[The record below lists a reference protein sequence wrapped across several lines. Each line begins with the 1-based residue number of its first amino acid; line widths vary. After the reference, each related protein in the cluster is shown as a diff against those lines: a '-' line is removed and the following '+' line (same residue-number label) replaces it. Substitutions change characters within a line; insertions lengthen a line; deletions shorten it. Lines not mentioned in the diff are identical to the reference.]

1 MRLRHLGLFAAS
13 ALALAAAAQA
23 QAQTQAE
30 PAPKVVAHIPGP
42 DGGWDYADVG
52 ADPHRLYVARADG
65 VMAVDLDSG
74 KVTDKLV
81 PGQRV
86 HSTLPIPGADLVLS
100 TNGDSNTAV
109 LFHGR
114 DGSVVATL
122 PTGKK
127 PDGAVFDRSSGLVAV
142 MDGAAGDIT
151 LIDPKAA
158 KVEGSITVGG
168 KLEAAAV
175 DGQGHLFVNAED
187 TSELAKVDLKA
198 RKLVARYK
206 LDGCEGPTGLVYS
219 PKAKVLVAACANGVA
234 KVVSPEGA
242 PVALLK
248 VGEDPDAAIYDAARD
263 RVMIPSPVNGGTL
276 TVIALSGGAPRVV
289 ATATT
294 ETAARTGAFDPKTG
308 RVYLPAAKAL
318 VKSPTGRSVPAPGAF
333 EIVVLETR

>member
-13 ALALAAAAQA
+13 ALTLTATAAATAQA
-23 QAQTQAE
+23 QVGAE

-52 ADPHRLYVARADG
+52 ADPHKLYVARADG
-65 VMAVDLDSG
+65 VMAVDLASG
-74 KVTDKLV
+74 AVTPKLV

-86 HSTLPIPGADLVLS
+86 HSTLPIPGTDLVLS

-151 LIDPKAA
+151 LIDPKKAEVA
-158 KVEGSITVGG
+158 GTITVGG

-175 DGQGHLFVNAED
+175 DGQGNLFVNAED

-206 LDGCEGPTGLVYS
+206 LDGCEGPTGLIYS
-219 PKAKVLVAACANGVA
+219 PKAKVLVSACANGVA
-234 KVVSPEGA
+234 KLVSPDGQ

-248 VGEDPDAAIYDAARD
+248 VGEDPDAAMYDAARD
-263 RVMIPSPVNGGTL
+263 RALIPSPVNGGTL
-276 TVIALSGGAPRVV
+276 TVIALSGGAPRVI

-294 ETAARTGAFDPKTG
+294 ESGART
-308 RVYLPAAKAL
+308 
-318 VKSPTGRSVPAPGAF
+318 GAF

>member
-1 MRLRHLGLFAAS
+1 MRLRHLGLFAAT
-13 ALALAAAAQA
+13 ALTLAAATAQA
-23 QAQTQAE
+23 AE
-30 PAPKVVAHIPGP
+30 PAPKVVAHIPGL

-86 HSTLPIPGADLVLS
+86 HSALSLPGTDLVLS

-127 PDGAVFDRSSGLVAV
+127 PDGAVFDRASGLVAV

-151 LIDPKAA
+151 LIDPRMAA
-158 KVEGSITVGG
+158 VVGSIQVGG

-175 DGQGHLFVNAED
+175 DGQGHLFVNVENA
-187 TSELAKVDLKA
+187 SELAEVDLKA
-198 RKLVARYK
+198 RRPVARHK

-219 PKAKVLVAACANGVA
+219 PKAKLLLSACGNGVA
-234 KVVSPEGA
+234 KIVSPDGK
-242 PVALLK
+242 PVAALK

-263 RVMIPSPVNGGTL
+263 LVFVPSPANGGTL
-276 TVIALSGGAPRVV
+276 SVIALSGGAPRVV
-289 ATATT
+289 ATAAT
-294 ETAARTGAFDPKTG
+294 ETGARTGAFDAKTG
-308 RVYLPAAKAL
+308 RVYLPAAKAMM
-318 VKSPTGRSVPAPGAF
+318 KSPTGRSVPAPGAF

>member
-13 ALALAAAAQA
+13 ALALSAVTATAH
-23 QAQTQAE
+23 AE
-30 PAPKVVAHIPGP
+30 TAPKVVAHIPGP

-52 ADPHRLYVARADG
+52 ADPHKLYVARPDG

-74 KVTDKLV
+74 AVTGKLV

-86 HSTLPIPGADLVLS
+86 HSTLPIPGTDLVLS
-100 TNGDSNTAV
+100 TNGDTNTAV

-114 DGSVVATL
+114 DGAIVATL

-127 PDGAVFDRSSGLVAV
+127 PDGAVFDRATGLVAV

-151 LIDPKAA
+151 LIDPKKAEVA
-158 KVEGSITVGG
+158 GTITVGG

-175 DGQGHLFVNAED
+175 DGQGSLFVNAED

-206 LDGCEGPTGLVYS
+206 LEGCEGPTGLVYS
-219 PKAKVLVAACANGVA
+219 PKAKVLVSACANGVA
-234 KVVSPEGA
+234 KLVSPDGH

-263 RVMIPSPVNGGTL
+263 RVMVPSPVNGGTL

-308 RVYLPAAKAL
+308 RVYLPAAKAM